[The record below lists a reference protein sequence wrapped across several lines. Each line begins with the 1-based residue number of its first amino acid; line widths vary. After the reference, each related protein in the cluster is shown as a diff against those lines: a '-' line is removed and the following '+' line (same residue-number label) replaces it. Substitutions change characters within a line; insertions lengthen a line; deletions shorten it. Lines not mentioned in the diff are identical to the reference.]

1 MFLAELSNQT
11 VILYMAGFLR
21 IGSCFMYMPA
31 IGDSTVSPMIRLILA
46 VMSTIAI
53 MPSIE
58 QNIPVIKSID
68 GGAVLLLGQE
78 LMIGLCIA
86 LMSRIFLSAIHV
98 AGMTIGPMLGLSIAM
113 LFDPSQQSQSN
124 TVGSFLSLT
133 ITMLLLANNVHMLFI
148 QAIANSYHTIHFA
161 DIGQYGSLME
171 GIAQSVGKMW
181 LIGIQMSAPFILV
194 NIVLMF
200 GSGVLAKLMPQLQIF
215 FIMVPVQIL
224 LGILVLLVSLSGISS
239 WFIGQYLEFLK
250 HILG

>member
-1 MFLAELSNQT
+1 
-11 VILYMAGFLR
+11 
-21 IGSCFMYMPA
+21 MYMPA

-98 AGMTIGPMLGLSIAM
+98 AGMTIGSMLGLSIAM

>member
-53 MPSIE
+53 RPSIE

-98 AGMTIGPMLGLSIAM
+98 AGMTIGSMLGLSIAM

-148 QAIANSYHTIHFA
+148 QAIDNSYHTIHFA

>member
-98 AGMTIGPMLGLSIAM
+98 AGMTIGSMLGLSIAM

>member
-58 QNIPVIKSID
+58 QNIPVIKSMD

-98 AGMTIGPMLGLSIAM
+98 AGMTIGSMLGLSIAM